1 MKLRLNRKSSME
13 KLELNVTKKWFNRFL
28 SVMLMTLLLAVVLST
43 ATFAWYNISSMVSIE
58 DIYFTASVQ
67 DDAGGDLCMSWHV
80 LQADEYVYE
89 LPFENVTEN
98 HILYPMIPK
107 NEGIVGETTF
117 TDFATTGKFNRATQS
132 LAEGGGWIVNLDSKS
147 NTTPYYLT
155 EEDGEANEFYLTNK
169 SESDMLVTV
178 TYEITADKYTQE
190 GTGFIYEY
198 PIASKFRAALFAS
211 DNPSGD
217 MKLRGLMARDQE
229 TIKYGVLQ
237 DRTSVSSNIQSM
249 VRTEEITILIPA
261 LSYVKAS
268 LIVWFD
274 GVDMVDE
281 DGEKQ
286 IEFNIVFDGGLPPI
300 EEE

>member
-1 MKLRLNRKSSME
+1 
-13 KLELNVTKKWFNRFL
+13 
-28 SVMLMTLLLAVVLST
+28 
-43 ATFAWYNISSMVSIE
+43 
-58 DIYFTASVQ
+58 
-67 DDAGGDLCMSWHV
+67 
-80 LQADEYVYE
+80 
-89 LPFENVTEN
+89 
-98 HILYPMIPK
+98 
-107 NEGIVGETTF
+107 
-117 TDFATTGKFNRATQS
+117 
-132 LAEGGGWIVNLDSKS
+132 
-147 NTTPYYLT
+147 
-155 EEDGEANEFYLTNK
+155 
-169 SESDMLVTV
+169 VTV